1 MKNCEMILAG
11 FGGQGILLTGKIL
24 AFAAMLKRQKTFLAT
39 VIRT

>member
-11 FGGQGILLTGKIL
+11 FGGQGILFTGKIL
-24 AFAAMLKRQKTFLAT
+24 AFAAMLKTFLVA